1 MNKQSNSIKI
11 TENTTSEDYKKK
23 KEQNLELTLNH
34 NIEDKVLALEN
45 KEDTAMHLNT
55 LSFVMAPSHNISDI
69 QKNDK
74 LSTFRVCP
82 TNTPFKEK
90 SDLILLPSPFRI
102 EEGKGDDIP
111 ITDRDKSEKSIIDSL
126 AGLSVKFSNS
136 QYENNKFDHLDFL
149 PIMFPLKL
157 P

>member
-1 MNKQSNSIKI
+1 MQ
-11 TENTTSEDYKKK
+11 
-23 KEQNLELTLNH
+23 
-34 NIEDKVLALEN
+34 
-45 KEDTAMHLNT
+45 LNT

-111 ITDRDKSEKSIIDSL
+111 ITDRDKSPKSMIDSL
-126 AGLSVKFSNS
+126 AGLSVKSINS
-136 QYENNKFDHLDFL
+136 HHENNKFDQEKEVLIFFYYIGYQIYQKNKMSMDTINL
-149 PIMFPLKL
+149 SVLMKTPTKIENL
-157 P
+157 